1 MDIDKDDLAVLT
13 TRMTK
18 EEVDRVHRLLHE
30 WSVGPEDNFPAQL
43 TLLTSA
49 QLLAAASVPRAI
61 ADSRKWLE
69 QHFAQYQQQAKANL
83 DSFSSTI
90 KIQQSELNAALL
102 SHARTTQEA
111 AGKIQAQFADAEAV
125 AKRIKNQVYDGF
137 EEWKKAKDDFATE
150 RLKLEKERKELAAR
164 IQWRDWLWAG
174 LILLGMLA
182 VGIVIGL
189 SIRGHIA
196 LKT

>member
-1 MDIDKDDLAVLT
+1 M
-13 TRMTK
+13 
-18 EEVDRVHRLLHE
+18 
-30 WSVGPEDNFPAQL
+30 
-43 TLLTSA
+43 
-49 QLLAAASVPRAI
+49 
-61 ADSRKWLE
+61 
-69 QHFAQYQQQAKANL
+69 

-90 KIQQSELNAALL
+90 KIHQSELNAALL
-102 SHARTTQEA
+102 CHARTTQEA
-111 AGKIQAQFADAEAV
+111 AGKIQAQLADAEAV

-182 VGIVIGL
+182 VGIVIGV